1 MLCRNDIAA
10 KDADRAMIAEAMA
23 RFNGQI
29 IEGEPCKMTEAGLKH
44 QTAFVINDPHKPK
57 KEAAVKAVRVPRE
70 PKPSREKLVRE
81 KKPRQPVKQRQE
93 SIDKAARSRSL
104 VWKKRRAAQAT
115 ALAVYAGLGD
125 GLTKA
130 AAEMGICRNTARK
143 IAREN
148 NIKFTDGRKAQ

>member
-10 KDADRAMIAEAMA
+10 KDADRAMIAEAIA
-23 RFNGQI
+23 RFEGKI

-44 QTAFVINDPHKPK
+44 QTTFVINDPHKPK
-57 KEAAVKAVRVPRE
+57 KEAAVKAARMPREQKPPRE
-70 PKPSREKLVRE
+70 PKPRMT
-81 KKPRQPVKQRQE
+81 VKQRQE
-93 SIDKAARSRSL
+93 SIDKAARGRSL

-115 ALAVYAGLGD
+115 ALAVYAGLGE